1 MDSFLAMLALVGAV
15 IVISALLSG
24 WVDRT
29 GVPQVAVFL
38 AMGALDW
45 TLRPRPA
52 RRHGRLAHPA
62 GGRHALAG
70 AGALHRRGVAR
81 HEGSAPA
88 PPAGQPRAGA
98 GTILTTILIA
108 AAAWYL
114 LGLSLPL
121 AAILGAAIASTDPVL
136 LRGLLRRP
144 ALHNSVRQALRLES
158 GLNDVVLLPV
168 VLVAMEILSRS
179 DPLTGG
185 EWGRLALDMLL
196 LSPGAGIV
204 VGVVGVSAIEVVRKR
219 SGVRRDYE
227 SIYSI
232 GLAFAA
238 YAAAESVHG
247 SGFIAAFAAGL
258 TVSAMD
264 AELCDCFLEYGETTA
279 EMALLFAFV
288 LFGTSIIWSGISTAS
303 ARDRPVYR
311 RGDPAAAGGLLP
323 GVAPG
328 DALEQEPRADC
339 LLRPEGPE
347 LAAADHAGRVPR
359 HRRQRV
365 PAAGLQP
372 GRARLG
378 GGPRL
383 LADLRWCAEPRR
395 RPKPAPTG
403 KPILAVR
410 EVPDDRPRPNTIT
423 LDEYLQLKASG
434 AVRARRQPIG
444 ADVRR
449 DRPRAGLDPRASRS
463 FGGRCR
469 APRTAAN
476 GDAGGVLCLTER
488 SHERPCGAR
497 VETRRLARRAR
508 ADRRLQR
515 AQVGRHDV
523 TEHLRHPSTLGT
535 L

>member
-1 MDSFLAMLALVGAV
+1 MDSFLAMMALVGAV

-38 AMGALDW
+38 AMGALIGPFGLGLLDATADSPILRVVA
-45 TLRPRPA
+45 TLSLVLVLFTDAVSLDMKEVRE
-52 RRHGRLAHPA
+52 HRL
-62 GGRHALAG
+62 LASLVLG
-70 AGALHRRGVAR
+70 
-81 HEGSAPA
+81 P
-88 PPAGQPRAGA
+88 

-108 AAAWYL
+108 IAGWYL
-114 LGLSLPL
+114 LGLSLPM

-168 VLVAMEILSRS
+168 VLVAMEILSRTE
-179 DPLTGG
+179 PLTGG

-204 VGVVGVSAIEVVRKR
+204 VGVVGVSAIEAVRKR

-288 LFGTSIIWSGISTAS
+288 LFGMSIIWSGLSIAS
-303 ARDRPVYR
+303 GATVLFTL
-311 RGDPAAAGGLLP
+311 AAI
-323 GVAPG
+323 
-328 DALEQEPRADC
+328 
-339 LLRPEGPE
+339 LLRPVAYFPALLPATLSTRNRALIAFFGPKGLSSLLLVM
-347 LAAADHAGRVPR
+347 LAVVRGIDGSEYL
-359 HRRQRV
+359 
-365 PAAGLQP
+365 LQVCSLVVLVSVVVHGFSPMVLVRGARESAKP
-372 GRARLG
+372 G
-378 GGPRL
+378 
-383 LADLRWCAEPRR
+383 
-395 RPKPAPTG
+395 PKG
-403 KPILAVR
+403 KTVLAVR
-410 EVPDDRPRPNTIT
+410 EVPDDRPGPNTIT
-423 LDEYLQLKASG
+423 LDEYLQLKAAGSVVLVDSRSERTF
-434 AVRARRQPIG
+434 AETDPIPDSVRVHPERSVADAARHEL
-444 ADVRR
+444 
-449 DRPRAGLDPRASRS
+449 PRA
-463 FGGRCR
+463 
-469 APRTAAN
+469 T
-476 GDAGGVLCLTER
+476 T
-488 SHERPCGAR
+488 
-497 VETRRLARRAR
+497 LAVFCA
-508 ADRRLQR
+508 
-515 AQVGRHDV
+515 
-523 TEHLRHPSTLGT
+523 
-535 L
+535 